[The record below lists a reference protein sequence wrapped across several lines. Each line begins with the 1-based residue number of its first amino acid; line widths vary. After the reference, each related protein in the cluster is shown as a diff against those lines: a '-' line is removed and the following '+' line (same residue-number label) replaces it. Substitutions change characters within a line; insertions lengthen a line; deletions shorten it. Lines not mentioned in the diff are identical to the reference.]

1 MITLTKEFFTEVFK
15 EACTKKPIKVTRV
28 LYASLPE
35 SMQRKEDWTDNF
47 YNLSNDTLKEMG
59 IFGEN
64 NTKKIQDALQ
74 KKFGSASTK
83 FIVNKDQDAVE
94 QMGGTGF
101 DKNSHEGLYNAQDH
115 KINPNLK

>member
-1 MITLTKEFFTEVFK
+1 MIKLTKEFFAEVFK
-15 EACTKKPIKVTRV
+15 EACTKKPIKVTRI

-35 SMQRKEDWTDNF
+35 SMQRKEDWTDSL

-83 FIVNKDQDAVE
+83 FIVKKTKRLLNKWVE
-94 QMGGTGF
+94 L
-101 DKNSHEGLYNAQDH
+101 GLIRVPMKVFITH
-115 KINPNLK
+115 KTIKQILI